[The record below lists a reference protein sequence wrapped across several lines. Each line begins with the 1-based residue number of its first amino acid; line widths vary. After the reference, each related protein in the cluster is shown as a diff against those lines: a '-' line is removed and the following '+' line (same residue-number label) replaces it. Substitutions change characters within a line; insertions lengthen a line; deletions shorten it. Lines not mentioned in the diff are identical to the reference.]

1 MLKICKIIHKIT
13 LFIGAAVTGL
23 SILFWSH
30 IPEKIPAHYGATGK
44 ADRIGNKEELILLFF
59 ILWLLIGIFS
69 IVSYYLKTSGV
80 SKYAS
85 EQDEENL
92 HTVYP
97 IITWTSLVVVC
108 TFAYII
114 ITSILEKNLGVLFLP
129 ITLIAVFLPIGFY
142 IGKEKKITKSNQE
155 EKAKFLQVESREK
168 GVAYRT
174 AVDWWLALIL
184 ISVIGMELLSFGYI
198 LLKKGKIEWI
208 TLGVIVFIS
217 FLIVPLLVKA
227 GWLGKERISYSS
239 VINIKE
245 THNPL
250 SAPACS
256 LNRIEID
263 YVVRGRS
270 KFTLISPVHLK
281 NFLKELERRCGK

>member
-97 IITWTSLVVVC
+97 IIT
-108 TFAYII
+108 
-114 ITSILEKNLGVLFLP
+114 
-129 ITLIAVFLPIGFY
+129 
-142 IGKEKKITKSNQE
+142 
-155 EKAKFLQVESREK
+155 
-168 GVAYRT
+168 
-174 AVDWWLALIL
+174 
-184 ISVIGMELLSFGYI
+184 
-198 LLKKGKIEWI
+198 
-208 TLGVIVFIS
+208 
-217 FLIVPLLVKA
+217 
-227 GWLGKERISYSS
+227 
-239 VINIKE
+239 
-245 THNPL
+245 
-250 SAPACS
+250 
-256 LNRIEID
+256 
-263 YVVRGRS
+263 
-270 KFTLISPVHLK
+270 
-281 NFLKELERRCGK
+281 